1 MSNHDQ
7 SNHDQSNHDQLHRY
21 LFANHAVRGELV
33 SVNETY
39 QQVLANH
46 DYPPAVQKLLG
57 EMLVATSLLTATLKF
72 DGDITVQLQGGEGPL
87 SLAVI
92 NGNNQQEMRGV
103 ARFKGE
109 ISDESTLKEMMGN
122 SGYLVITITPAQG
135 ERYQG
140 VVALEGETIAACL
153 ENYFMQSEQLP
164 TRLFI
169 RTGNVAGKPAAG
181 GMLLQVL
188 PAQERNEDE
197 FDHLAQLTTT
207 IKAEELFTLPAN
219 EVLYRLYHQEEVTLY
234 EPQNVSFR
242 CTCSRE
248 RCADALVTLSED
260 DVKEMLEQD
269 GNIDMNCEYCG
280 THYLFDTVDIAALK
294 SGNSPSPEQIH

>member
-1 MSNHDQ
+1 M
-7 SNHDQSNHDQLHRY
+7 SNHDQLHRY

-72 DGDITVQLQGGEGPL
+72 DGDITVQLQSTDGPL
-87 SLAVI
+87 TLAVI

-109 ISDESTLKEMMGN
+109 ISDESTLKEMVGN
-122 SGYLVITITPAQG
+122 GFLVITITPAKG

-153 ENYFMQSEQLP
+153 ESYFMQSEQLP

-169 RTGNVAGKPAAG
+169 RTGEVAGKAAAG

-197 FDHLAQLTTT
+197 FDHLAQLTAT

-248 RCADALVTLSED
+248 RCADALVTLSEED
-260 DVKEMLEQD
+260 ISEMLEQD
-269 GNIDMNCEYCG
+269 GNIDMHCEYCG
-280 THYLFDTVDIAALK
+280 NHYLFDAVDIASIK
-294 SGNSPSPEQIH
+294 NGNSASSDQMH

>member
-1 MSNHDQ
+1 M
-7 SNHDQSNHDQLHRY
+7 SNHDQLHRY

-39 QQVLANH
+39 QQVLVNH

-72 DGDITVQLQGGEGPL
+72 DGDITVQLQSTDGPL
-87 SLAVI
+87 TLAVI

-109 ISDESTLKEMMGN
+109 INDDSTLKEMVGN
-122 SGYLVITITPAQG
+122 GYLVITITPEKG

-169 RTGNVAGKPAAG
+169 RTGHVEGKAAAG
-181 GMLLQVL
+181 GMLLQVM

-197 FDHLAQLTTT
+197 FDHLTQLTATV
-207 IKAEELFTLPAN
+207 KAEELFTLPAN

-260 DVKEMLEQD
+260 DITEMLEQD
-269 GNIDMNCEYCG
+269 GNIDMHCEYCG
-280 THYLFDTVDIAALK
+280 SHYLFDAVDIASLK
-294 SGNSPSPEQIH
+294 NGNSASSEQIH